1 MDGQLVDE
9 NALENDPFIRQVMGD
24 VEALTGENDTEPE
37 KHQKKSRRLIS
48 REQ

>member
-24 VEALTGENDTEPE
+24 VEALTGENDTRAG
-37 KHQKKSRRLIS
+37 KSIRKRAGD
-48 REQ
+48 